1 MPMLSFAMV
10 RYEKELQIERQ
21 LVVVPSC
28 CDHYESEAGQRE
40 FAEWKAKQEAKPDT
54 EDK

>member
-1 MPMLSFAMV
+1 MLSFAMV

-28 CDHYESEAGQRE
+28 CDHKCLTAVDMTAFLEKDSENANSH
-40 FAEWKAKQEAKPDT
+40 F
-54 EDK
+54 